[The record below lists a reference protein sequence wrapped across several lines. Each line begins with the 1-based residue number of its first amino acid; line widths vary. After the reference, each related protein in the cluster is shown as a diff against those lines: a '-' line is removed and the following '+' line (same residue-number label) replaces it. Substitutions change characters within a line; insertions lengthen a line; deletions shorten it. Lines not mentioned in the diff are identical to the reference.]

1 MAKAGSRIYSSRTFA
16 RVSVIAMFASTRRHR
31 TLTLTA
37 LALALANAAHAQTEY
52 YRHSVF
58 DNSIERDFYY
68 YSFAQATA
76 PSTLE
81 AKDWRLPVDSVHFL
95 SPPNALR
102 IKWQSMAGGGWDA
115 EVHLDNFRNRSPGLS
130 GRTLYFWIY
139 SPTAISAAD
148 LPNLMLSNAREGLQV
163 ATFPGSFTSPEP
175 LSRFVGD
182 LPADKWVEV
191 RVPMTTLRS
200 TSIYPFTPEQLQSV
214 IFLQGR
220 ADGAKHTL
228 IVDQVHVGPE
238 PWSSSKSVGAPAAPV
253 RVTAKGYERHVV
265 IEWTPAAEQDEPV
278 AHYVVYRSENGGAYR
293 AVGIQVPGVHRFVD
307 WLGRTGATA
316 SYRVASAE
324 WSNRTSPSSST
335 ATASTRAMSD
345 DELLTMLQ
353 EAAFHYYWEGA
364 DSSSGMTHENM
375 PGDDRIVATGA
386 SGFGIMALL
395 AGIDRGFI
403 TRQQGL
409 ERLTKIVSFLEHADR
424 YHGAWSHYMN
434 GATGH
439 TMAVFGML
447 DDGGDLVETA
457 FLMQGLLTARQY
469 FNGTSA
475 AERSLY
481 DRITRLWE
489 SVEWD
494 WYRDA
499 TQQTDFI
506 YWHWS
511 PKWGFQIHHPL
522 IGFNEVHVVYLL
534 AIASPTHGIPAST
547 YYSGWASQATMAQSY
562 REGWSGSNDG
572 NHYRNGNSYFGIPL
586 DVGVGTGGP
595 LFFAHYSYIGV
606 DPHQLHDRFT
616 SSYFQNFRNMALI
629 NRAYCIANPKH
640 RVGYGADAWGLT
652 ASDGPSEY
660 VPHAP
665 DSAHDTGTLTPTGAL
680 ASFPYTPTESMAAF
694 KHFYRDLGA
703 ELWDIYGPRDAYNPG
718 ADWVSPIYM
727 GLNQAPIVAMVENY
741 RTGLLWRTFMSNPE
755 IGVMLKKLDL
765 ASR

>member
-1 MAKAGSRIYSSRTFA
+1 MQLCTLIGRL
-16 RVSVIAMFASTRRHR
+16 SV
-31 TLTLTA
+31 
-37 LALALANAAHAQTEY
+37 LALLLATPAQGQTDY
-52 YRHSVF
+52 YRHSFF
-58 DNSIERDFYY
+58 DNSLQRDSYY

-81 AKDWRLPVDSVHFL
+81 AQNWKLPVDSIHFL

-102 IKWQSMAGGGWDA
+102 IHWQSKPGGGWDA
-115 EVHLDNFRNRSPGLS
+115 EVHLDNFRNRAPGLS
-130 GRTLYFWIY
+130 GRVLSFWIY
-139 SPTAISAAD
+139 SPTAIPSAD
-148 LPNLMLSNAREGLQV
+148 LPNVMLSQAREGLQV
-163 ATFPGSFTSPEP
+163 ATFPGSFTESVP
-175 LSRFVGD
+175 LGRFVAD
-182 LPADKWVEV
+182 LAANKWVEV

-200 TSIYPFTPEQLQSV
+200 ASVYPFIPEQLQSV
-214 IFLQGR
+214 IFLEGR
-220 ADGAKHTL
+220 ADGAEHTL
-228 IVDQVHVGPE
+228 LVDQVHVGD
-238 PWSSSKSVGAPAAPV
+238 APSTTQANSTPV
-253 RVTAKGYERHVV
+253 HVTAEGYERHVV
-265 IEWTPAAEQDEPV
+265 VQWDAGASEPS
-278 AHYVVYRSENGGAYR
+278 AHYVIYRSQNGSAFVP
-293 AVGIQVPGVHRFVD
+293 VGIQVPTVHRFVD
-307 WLGRTGATA
+307 WLGRAGVSA
-316 SYRVASAE
+316 SYRVAAAD
-324 WSNRTSPSSST
+324 WSNRTSTPSAS
-335 ATASTRAMSD
+335 AAASTHAMSD

-364 DSSSGMTHENM
+364 DSSSGMAHENM

-395 AGIDRGFI
+395 AGTDRGFI
-403 TRQQGL
+403 TRAQGL
-409 ERLTKIVSFLEHADR
+409 ERLTKIVSFLERADR

-439 TMAVFGML
+439 TMPVFGML

-469 FNGTSA
+469 FSGASP
-475 AERSLY
+475 AERALH

-511 PKWGFQIHHPL
+511 PTWGFQIHHPL

-534 AIASPTHGIPAST
+534 AIASPTHGVPAST
-547 YYSGWASQATMAQSY
+547 YYSGWASQAPTAQSY
-562 REGWSGSNDG
+562 REGWSGSKDG
-572 NHYRNGNSYFGIPL
+572 KHYGNGNSYYGIKL

-595 LFFAHYSYIGV
+595 LFFAHYSYIGM
-606 DPHQLHDRFT
+606 DPHKLRDRFA

-640 RVGYGADAWGLT
+640 QVGYGADAWGLT

-665 DSAHDTGTLTPTGAL
+665 DDAHDTGTLTPTGAL
-680 ASFPYTPTESMAAF
+680 ASFPYTPDESMAAF
-694 KHFYRDLGA
+694 KHYYRDLGA
-703 ELWDIYGPRDAYNPG
+703 QLWDIYGPRDAYNPG
-718 ADWVSPIYM
+718 ANWISPIYM

-755 IGVMLKKLDL
+755 MSVMLKKLD
-765 ASR
+765 AVSK

>member
-1 MAKAGSRIYSSRTFA
+1 M
-16 RVSVIAMFASTRRHR
+16 RHR
-31 TLTLTA
+31 THTLAALTLL
-37 LALALANAAHAQTEY
+37 LASAAQGQTEY

-58 DNSIERDFYY
+58 DNSLEREFYY

-81 AKDWRLPVDSVHFL
+81 GKNSRLPVDSGHFL

-102 IKWQSMAGGGWDA
+102 IRWQSMPGGGWDA
-115 EVHLDNFRNRSPGLS
+115 EVHLVNFRNRSPGLS

-139 SPTAISAAD
+139 SPAAISAAD
-148 LPNLMLSNAREGLQV
+148 LPNVILSQAREGLQV
-163 ATFPGSFTSPEP
+163 ATFPGSFTAPEP
-175 LSRFVGD
+175 LGRFIAGD
-182 LPADKWVEV
+182 LPADRWVEV
-191 RVPMTTLRS
+191 RIPMSTLNS
-200 TSIYPFTPEQLQSV
+200 ASVYPFIPEQLQSV
-214 IFLQGR
+214 VFLQGR
-220 ADGAKHTL
+220 ADGTEHTL
-228 IVDQVHVGPE
+228 LVDQVHVGDE
-238 PWSSSKSVGAPAAPV
+238 PAAEARSLVTGAPV
-253 RVTAKGYERHVV
+253 HVTAKGYERHVV
-265 IEWTPAAEQDEPV
+265 VEWDAGRAEPA
-278 AHYVVYRSENGGAYR
+278 AHYVVYRSQDRGAS
-293 AVGIQVPGVHRFVD
+293 VPIGIQVPGVHRFVD
-307 WLGRTGATA
+307 WLGRTGAAA
-316 SYRVASAE
+316 SYRVAAAD
-324 WSNRTSPSSST
+324 WSNHTSAPSPP

-364 DSSSGMTHENM
+364 DSSSGMAHENM

-395 AGIDRGFI
+395 TGVDRGFI
-403 TRQQGL
+403 TRAQGV
-409 ERLTKIVSFLEHADR
+409 ERLTKIVSFLDRADR

-439 TMAVFGML
+439 TMTVFGML

-469 FNGTSA
+469 FKGTSP
-475 AERSLY
+475 AERALH

-489 SVEWD
+489 TVEWD

-534 AIASPTHGIPAST
+534 AIASPTHGVPATT
-547 YYSGWASQATMAQSY
+547 YYSGWASQAPMAQSY
-562 REGWSGSNDG
+562 REGWSGSSDG
-572 NHYRNGNSYFGIPL
+572 KMYANGKSYYGIPL

-606 DPHQLHDRFT
+606 DPHQLRDRFT

-640 RVGYGADAWGLT
+640 QLGYGANAWGLT

-665 DSAHDTGTLTPTGAL
+665 DDAHDTGTLTPTGAL
-680 ASFPYTPTESMAAF
+680 ASFPYTPEESMAAF
-694 KHFYRDLGA
+694 KHYYRDLGA
-703 ELWDIYGPRDAYNPG
+703 ALWDIYGPRDAYNPG
-718 ADWVSPIYM
+718 SNWVSPIYM

-755 IGVMLKKLDL
+755 ISIMLQKLDT

>member
-1 MAKAGSRIYSSRTFA
+1 LPPIM
-16 RVSVIAMFASTRRHR
+16 RHR
-31 TLTLTA
+31 TLTFPALTLL
-37 LALALANAAHAQTEY
+37 LATAAHAQTEY

-58 DNSIERDFYY
+58 DNSLQRDVYY
-68 YSFAQATA
+68 YSSAQATA
-76 PSTLE
+76 PSSLE
-81 AKDWRLPVDSVHFL
+81 GTHSRLPVDTGHFL

-102 IKWQSMAGGGWDA
+102 IHWQSMPGGGWDA

-130 GRTLYFWIY
+130 GRTLYFWVY
-139 SPTAISAAD
+139 SSAMIAAAD
-148 LPNLMLSNAREGLQV
+148 LPNVMLSQAREGLQV
-163 ATFPGSFTSPEP
+163 ATFPGSFTAPEP
-175 LSRFVGD
+175 LGRFIGD

-191 RVPMTTLRS
+191 RVPMTSLHS
-200 TSIYPFTPEQLQSV
+200 ASVYPFIPEQVQSV

-220 ADGAKHTL
+220 ADGVEHTL
-228 IVDQVHVGPE
+228 LVDQVHVGDE
-238 PWSSSKSVGAPAAPV
+238 PASPALALATPL
-253 RVTAKGYERHVV
+253 RVAAKGYERHVV
-265 IEWTPAAEQDEPV
+265 VEWAPGGAEPA
-278 AHYVVYRSENGGAYR
+278 AHYVVYRSQDGGAFR
-293 AVGIQVPGVHRFVD
+293 PIGIQVPGVHRFVD
-307 WLGRTGATA
+307 WLGRTGVTA
-316 SYRVASAE
+316 SYRVAVAD
-324 WSNRTSPSSST
+324 WSNRTSTPSAA
-335 ATASTRAMSD
+335 ATASTHAMSD
-345 DELLTMLQ
+345 EELLTMLQ

-364 DSSSGMTHENM
+364 DFHSGMTHENI

-395 AGIDRGFI
+395 AGTDRGFI
-403 TRQQGL
+403 TRAQGL
-409 ERLTKIVSFLEHADR
+409 ERLTQIVNFLEHADR

-447 DDGGDLVETA
+447 DNGGDLVETA

-469 FNGTSA
+469 FNRASQG
-475 AERSLY
+475 ERSLHQ
-481 DRITRLWE
+481 RITRLWE

-499 TQQTDFI
+499 TQQKDFI

-511 PKWGFQIHHPL
+511 PTWGFQIHHPL

-534 AIASPTHGIPAST
+534 AIASPTHGVPAST
-547 YYSGWASQATMAQSY
+547 YYSGWASQAPMAQSY
-562 REGWSGSNDG
+562 REGWSGTTDG
-572 NHYRNGNSYFGIPL
+572 NHYRNGKSYFGIPL

-606 DPHQLHDRFT
+606 DPHQLHDKFT

-629 NRAYCIANPKH
+629 NHAYCIANPKH
-640 RVGYGADAWGLT
+640 QVGYGAGAWGLT
-652 ASDGPSEY
+652 ASDGPSDY

-665 DSAHDTGTLTPTGAL
+665 DDAHDTGTLTPTGAL
-680 ASFPYTPTESMAAF
+680 ASFPYTPAESMIAF
-694 KHFYRDLGA
+694 KHYYRDLGA

-755 IGVMLKKLDL
+755 MSVMLQKLDA

>member
-1 MAKAGSRIYSSRTFA
+1 MRHPY
-16 RVSVIAMFASTRRHR
+16 IAS
-31 TLTLTA
+31 A
-37 LALALANAAHAQTEY
+37 LLLATAAHAQTEY
-52 YRHSVF
+52 YRHSFF
-58 DNSIERDFYY
+58 DNSLERDFYF

-81 AKDWRLPVDSVHFL
+81 GKNWHLPVDSVHFL

-102 IKWQSMAGGGWDA
+102 IEWKSMPGGGWDA

-139 SPTAISAAD
+139 SPIAIASAN

-163 ATFPGSFTSPEP
+163 ATFPGSFTAPEP
-175 LSRFVGD
+175 LGRFTGD
-182 LPADKWVEV
+182 LPANKWIEV
-191 RVPMTTLRS
+191 RVPMTALRS
-200 TSIYPFTPEQLQSV
+200 ASIYPFVPEQLQSV

-220 ADGAKHTL
+220 ADGERHTL
-228 IVDQVHVGPE
+228 LVDQVHVAD
-238 PWSSSKSVGAPAAPV
+238 PWSSSKSVETPVAPAH
-253 RVTAKGYERHVV
+253 VTAKGYERHVV
-265 IEWTPAAEQDEPV
+265 VEWEANASAEPA
-278 AHYVVYRSENGGAYR
+278 AHYVIYRSENGGAYLP
-293 AVGIQVPGVHRFVD
+293 VGIQTPGVHRFVD
-307 WLGRTGATA
+307 WLGRAGATA
-316 SYRVASAE
+316 SYRVAAAD
-324 WSNRTSPSSST
+324 WSNRTSAPSST
-335 ATASTRAMSD
+335 ATASTRAMTD

-364 DSSSGMTHENM
+364 DSSSGMAHENM

-386 SGFGIMALL
+386 SGFMIMALL
-395 AGIDRGFI
+395 TAVDRGFI
-403 TRQQGL
+403 TRAQGL
-409 ERLTKIVSFLEHADR
+409 ARLTTIVSFLEHADR

-439 TMAVFGML
+439 TMPVFGML

-469 FNGTSA
+469 FKGMSA

-489 SVEWD
+489 GVEWD

-522 IGFNEVHVVYLL
+522 IGVNEVHVVYLL
-534 AIASPTHGIPAST
+534 AIASPTHGVPAST
-547 YYSGWASQATMAQSY
+547 YYSGWASQAPMAQSY
-562 REGWSGSNDG
+562 REGWSGSKDG
-572 NHYRNGNSYFGIPL
+572 NHYRNGNTYFGIPL

-606 DPHQLHDRFT
+606 DPHALHDKFT

-629 NRAYCIANPKH
+629 NRAYCIVNPKH
-640 RVGYGADAWGLT
+640 QVGYGADAWGLT
-652 ASDGPSEY
+652 ASDGPSDY

-665 DSAHDTGTLTPTGAL
+665 DDAHDTGTLTPTGAL
-680 ASFPYTPTESMAAF
+680 ASFPYTPTESMAAL
-694 KHFYRDLGA
+694 KHYYRDLGA
-703 ELWDIYGPRDAYNPG
+703 DLWDIYGPRDAFNPG
-718 ADWVSPIYM
+718 AHWISPIYM

-755 IGVMLKKLDL
+755 IAVMLQKLD
-765 ASR
+765 AAGK

>member
-1 MAKAGSRIYSSRTFA
+1 MTSAFDSFRF
-16 RVSVIAMFASTRRHR
+16 
-31 TLTLTA
+31 TLPA
-37 LALALANAAHAQTEY
+37 LAFLLASAAHGQTEY

-58 DNSIERDFYY
+58 DNSIERDFYF

-81 AKDWRLPVDSVHFL
+81 GKNWRLPVDSVHFL

-102 IKWQSMAGGGWDA
+102 IHWQSMPGGGWDA

-130 GRTLYFWIY
+130 GRTLYFWVY
-139 SPTAISAAD
+139 SPTAIRSTD
-148 LPNLMLSNAREGLQV
+148 LPNVMLSNAREGLQV
-163 ATFPGSFTSPEP
+163 ATFPGSFTAPEP
-175 LSRFVGD
+175 LGRFTSD
-182 LPADKWVEV
+182 LPANKWVEV
-191 RVPMTTLRS
+191 RVPMATLRS
-200 TSIYPFTPEQLQSV
+200 ASIYPFIEEQLQSV

-220 ADGAKHTL
+220 ADGAEHTL
-228 IVDQVHVGPE
+228 LVDQVHVGDQ
-238 PWSSSKSVGAPAAPV
+238 WSSSVISLEPHAPV
-253 RVTAKGYERHVV
+253 HVTAKGYERHVLV
-265 IEWTPAAEQDEPV
+265 TWDAAAEPI
-278 AHYVVYRSENGGAYR
+278 AHYAIYRSEDGGAYR
-293 AVGIQVPGVHRFVD
+293 PVGIQVPGVHRFVD
-307 WLGRTGATA
+307 WIGRTGATA
-316 SYRVASAE
+316 SYHVAAVD
-324 WSNRTSPSSST
+324 WSNRESPPTSS
-335 ATASTRAMSD
+335 AVASTRAMSD

-364 DSSSGMTHENM
+364 DSSSGMAHENM

-386 SGFGIMALL
+386 SGFMIMALIT
-395 AGIDRGFI
+395 GVDRGFI
-403 TRQQGL
+403 TRAQGL
-409 ERLTKIVSFLEHADR
+409 GRLTRIVSFLERADR

-439 TMAVFGML
+439 TMPVFGML

-469 FNGTSA
+469 FKGTSSG
-475 AERSLY
+475 ERSLY

-534 AIASPTHGIPAST
+534 AIASPTHGVPAST
-547 YYSGWASQATMAQSY
+547 YYSGWASQAPMAQSY
-562 REGWSGSNDG
+562 REGWSGSKDG
-572 NHYRNGNSYFGIPL
+572 NHYRNGNTYFGIPL

-606 DPHQLHDRFT
+606 DPHQLHDKYT

-629 NRAYCIANPKH
+629 NHAYSVANPKH
-640 RVGYGADAWGLT
+640 QVGYGADAWGLT

-660 VPHAP
+660 VPNAP
-665 DSAHDTGTLTPTGAL
+665 DDAHDTGTLTPTGAL
-680 ASFPYTPTESMAAF
+680 ASFPYTPQESMLAF
-694 KHFYRDLGA
+694 KHYYRDLGA
-703 ELWDIYGPRDAYNPG
+703 ELWDIYGPRDAFNPG

-755 IGVMLKKLDL
+755 MPIMLQKLEA

>member
-1 MAKAGSRIYSSRTFA
+1 MRLRA
-16 RVSVIAMFASTRRHR
+16 
-31 TLTLTA
+31 LTLPSFA
-37 LALALANAAHAQTEY
+37 LLLASAAGAQTEY

-58 DNSIERDFYY
+58 DNSIERDFYF

-81 AKDWRLPVDSVHFL
+81 GKNWRLPVDSVHFL

-102 IKWQSMAGGGWDA
+102 IHWQSMPGGGWDA

-130 GRTLYFWIY
+130 GHTLYFWIY
-139 SPTAISAAD
+139 SPTAIAAAD

-163 ATFPGSFTSPEP
+163 ATFPGSFTVPEP
-175 LSRFVGD
+175 LGRFTSD
-182 LPADKWVEV
+182 LPANKWVEV
-191 RVPMTTLRS
+191 RVPMASLHS
-200 TSIYPFTPEQLQSV
+200 ASIYQFIPEQLQSV
-214 IFLQGR
+214 VFLQGR
-220 ADGAKHTL
+220 ADGAEHTL
-228 IVDQVHVGPE
+228 IVDQVHVGD
-238 PWSSSKSVGAPAAPV
+238 PWSSSKSIVAPAAPA

-265 IEWTPAAEQDEPV
+265 VEWATAGNQEPAA
-278 AHYVVYRSENGGAYR
+278 HYIIYRAENGGAYVP
-293 AVGIQVPGVHRFVD
+293 VGIQVPGVRKFID
-307 WLGRTGATA
+307 WLGRTAATA
-316 SYRVASAE
+316 SYRVAAAD
-324 WSNRTSPSSST
+324 WSNHTSAPSSPT
-335 ATASTRAMSD
+335 TASTRAMSD

-364 DSSSGMTHENM
+364 DSSSGMAHENM

-395 AGIDRGFI
+395 TGVDRGFI
-403 TRQQGL
+403 TRAQGL
-409 ERLTKIVSFLEHADR
+409 GRLTKIVNFLERADR

-439 TMAVFGML
+439 TMPVFGML

-469 FNGTSA
+469 FKGTSP
-475 AERSLY
+475 AEHSLY
-481 DRITRLWE
+481 ERITRLWQ

-499 TQQTDFI
+499 TQQTAFI

-511 PKWGFQIHHPL
+511 PQWGFQIHHPL

-534 AIASPTHGIPAST
+534 AIASPTHGVPAST
-547 YYSGWASQATMAQSY
+547 YYSGWASQAPMAQSY
-562 REGWSGSNDG
+562 REGWSGSTDG
-572 NHYRNGNSYFGIPL
+572 NHYGNGKSYFGIPL

-606 DPHQLHDRFT
+606 DPHQLHDKFT

-629 NRAYCIANPKH
+629 NSAYSIANPKH
-640 RVGYGADAWGLT
+640 QVGYGADAWGLT
-652 ASDGPSEY
+652 ASDGPSDY

-665 DSAHDTGTLTPTGAL
+665 DSTHDTGTLTPTGAL

-694 KHFYRDLGA
+694 KHYYRDLGA

-755 IGVMLKKLDL
+755 ISIMLEKLD
-765 ASR
+765 AAGR

>member
-1 MAKAGSRIYSSRTFA
+1 M
-16 RVSVIAMFASTRRHR
+16 RHR
-31 TLTLTA
+31 TLTLAAFA
-37 LALALANAAHAQTEY
+37 LLLASAAQAQTEY

-58 DNSIERDFYY
+58 DNSLQRDAYY

-81 AKDWRLPVDSVHFL
+81 GKTSRLPVDSAHFL

-102 IKWQSMAGGGWDA
+102 IHWQSMPGGGWDA
-115 EVHLDNFRNRSPGLS
+115 EVHLDNFRNRAPGLT
-130 GRTLYFWIY
+130 GRTLSFWIY
-139 SPTAISAAD
+139 SPTAIASAD
-148 LPNLMLSNAREGLQV
+148 LPNLMLSQAREGLQV
-163 ATFPGSFTSPEP
+163 ATFPGSFTAPEP
-175 LSRFVGD
+175 LGRFAGD
-182 LPADKWVEV
+182 LPAATWVEV
-191 RVPMTTLRS
+191 RVPMATLRS
-200 TSIYPFTPEQLQSV
+200 ASVYPFIPEQLQSV

-220 ADGAKHTL
+220 ADGAEHTVL
-228 IVDQVHVGPE
+228 VDQVHVDDE
-238 PWSSSKSVGAPAAPV
+238 PASTSPALASPT
-253 RVTAKGYERHVV
+253 RTTAKGYERHVV
-265 IEWTPAAEQDEPV
+265 VQWDAGGAEPA
-278 AHYVVYRSENGGAYR
+278 AHYVVYRSQGGGAYR
-293 AVGIQVPGVHRFVD
+293 PVGIQVPGVHRFVD
-307 WLGRTGATA
+307 WLGRTGVTA
-316 SYRVASAE
+316 SYRVAAVDWRNRESA
-324 WSNRTSPSSST
+324 PSASVN
-335 ATASTRAMSD
+335 ASTRAMSD

-364 DSSSGMTHENM
+364 DSSSGMAHENM

-395 AGIDRGFI
+395 AGTDRGFI
-403 TRQQGL
+403 TRAQGL
-409 ERLTKIVSFLEHADR
+409 QRLTKIVMFLERADR

-439 TMAVFGML
+439 TMTVFGML

-457 FLMQGLLTARQY
+457 FLMQGLLTAREY
-469 FNGTSA
+469 FNGA
-475 AERSLY
+475 APAERALHA
-481 DRITRLWE
+481 RITRLWE

-511 PKWGFQIHHPL
+511 PTWGFQIHHPL

-534 AIASPTHGIPAST
+534 AIASPTHGVPAST
-547 YYSGWASQATMAQSY
+547 YYSGWASQAPMAQSY
-562 REGWSGSNDG
+562 REGWSGSTDG
-572 NHYRNGNSYFGIPL
+572 RLYRNGKTYYGIPL

-606 DPHQLHDRFT
+606 DPHQLRDRYT

-640 RVGYGADAWGLT
+640 QVGYGADAWGLT
-652 ASDGPSEY
+652 ASDGPAEY

-665 DSAHDTGTLTPTGAL
+665 DDAHDTGTLTPTGAL
-680 ASFPYTPTESMAAF
+680 ASFPYTPEASMAAF
-694 KHFYRDLGA
+694 KHYYRDLGA
-703 ELWDIYGPRDAYNPG
+703 ELWDIYGPRDAFNPG
-718 ADWVSPIYM
+718 AGWVSPIYM
-727 GLNQAPIVAMVENY
+727 GLNQAPIVAMVENH

-755 IGVMLKKLDL
+755 MSVMLRKLDA

>member
-1 MAKAGSRIYSSRTFA
+1 L
-16 RVSVIAMFASTRRHR
+16 
-31 TLTLTA
+31 LTS
-37 LALALANAAHAQTEY
+37 AAHAQTEY

-58 DNSIERDFYY
+58 DNSLQRDFYY

-81 AKDWRLPVDSVHFL
+81 GKNWKLPVDSVHFL

-102 IKWQSMAGGGWDA
+102 IHWQSMPGGGWDA
-115 EVHLDNFRNRSPGLS
+115 EVHLDNFRNRFPALS
-130 GRTLYFWIY
+130 GRTLSFWVY
-139 SPTAISAAD
+139 SPTAIASAD
-148 LPNLMLSNAREGLQV
+148 LPNLMLSQAREGLQV
-163 ATFPGSFTSPEP
+163 ATFPGSFTAPEP
-175 LSRFVGD
+175 LGRFVGD
-182 LPADKWVEV
+182 LPADRWVEV
-191 RVPMTTLRS
+191 RIPMATLHS
-200 TSIYPFTPEQLQSV
+200 ASVYPFIPEQLQSV

-220 ADGAKHTL
+220 ADGAEHTL
-228 IVDQVHVGPE
+228 FVDQVHVGDE
-238 PWSSSKSVGAPAAPV
+238 TSSARTSLATPVG
-253 RVTAKGYERHVV
+253 VTAKGYERHVV
-265 IEWTPAAEQDEPV
+265 VEWNAGRAEPA
-278 AHYVVYRSENGGAYR
+278 AHYVVYRSENGGPFR
-293 AVGIQVPGVHRFVD
+293 PVGIQVPSVHRFVD
-307 WLGRTGATA
+307 WFGRTEATA
-316 SYRVASAE
+316 SYRVAAAD
-324 WSNRTSPSSST
+324 WSNRTSAPSAP
-335 ATASTRAMSD
+335 ATASTRAMTD

-364 DSSSGMTHENM
+364 DSSSGMAHENM

-395 AGIDRGFI
+395 AGTDRGFI
-403 TRQQGL
+403 TRAQGL
-409 ERLTKIVSFLEHADR
+409 ARVTKIVNFLEHADR

-439 TMAVFGML
+439 TMPVFGML

-469 FNGTSA
+469 FKGTSA

-499 TQQTDFI
+499 KQQTDFI

-511 PKWGFQIHHPL
+511 PRWGFQIHHPL

-534 AIASPTHGIPAST
+534 AIASPTHGVPAST
-547 YYSGWASQATMAQSY
+547 YYSGWASQAPMAQSY
-562 REGWSGSNDG
+562 REGWSGTTDG
-572 NHYRNGNSYFGIPL
+572 NHYRNGKTYFGIPL

-595 LFFAHYSYIGV
+595 LFFAHYSYIGM
-606 DPHQLHDRFT
+606 DPHQLKDRYT
-616 SSYFQNFRNMALI
+616 SSYFENFRNMALI

-640 RVGYGADAWGLT
+640 QVGYGADAWGLT

-660 VPHAP
+660 VPNAP

-680 ASFPYTPTESMAAF
+680 ASFPYTPEESMAAF
-694 KHFYRDLGA
+694 KHYYRALGA
-703 ELWDIYGPRDAYNPG
+703 ELWDVYGPRDAYNPG

-755 IGVMLKKLDL
+755 ISIMLQKLDA

>member
-1 MAKAGSRIYSSRTFA
+1 MDGRVAKGIDSIAPTVA
-16 RVSVIAMFASTRRHR
+16 RGLHVSPTMRHR
-31 TLTLTA
+31 ALTFPA
-37 LALALANAAHAQTEY
+37 LALLLATAAEGQTEY

-58 DNSIERDFYY
+58 DNSIQRDFYY

-81 AKDWRLPVDSVHFL
+81 GKSSRLPVDSLHFL

-102 IKWQSMAGGGWDA
+102 IHWQSMPGGGWDA
-115 EVHLDNFRNRSPGLS
+115 EVHLDNFRNRPPGLS

-148 LPNLMLSNAREGLQV
+148 LPKLMLSQAREGLQV
-163 ATFPGSFTSPEP
+163 ATFPGSFTAPEP
-175 LSRFVGD
+175 LGRFTGD
-182 LPADKWVEV
+182 LPADTWVQV
-191 RVPMTTLRS
+191 RVPMSLLHS
-200 TSIYPFTPEQLQSV
+200 ASVYPFIPEQLQSV
-214 IFLQGR
+214 VFLEGR
-220 ADGAKHTL
+220 ADGAEHTL
-228 IVDQVHVGPE
+228 LVDQVHVGDE
-238 PWSSSKSVGAPAAPV
+238 QTSAAKSLVTPI
-253 RVTAKGYERHVV
+253 RLTAKGYERHVV
-265 IEWTPAAEQDEPV
+265 VEWDAPRAEPA
-278 AHYVVYRSENGGAYR
+278 AHYVIYRSQNGGAYLPI
-293 AVGIQVPGVHRFVD
+293 GIQVPGVHRFVD
-307 WLGRTGATA
+307 WVGRTGATA
-316 SYRVASAE
+316 SYRVAAAD
-324 WSNRTSPSSST
+324 WGNRTSAQSAP

-364 DSSSGMTHENM
+364 DSSSGMAHENM

-395 AGIDRGFI
+395 AGVGRGFI
-403 TRQQGL
+403 TRAQGL
-409 ERLTKIVSFLEHADR
+409 EAIKKIVSFLERADR

-457 FLMQGLLTARQY
+457 FLMQGLLAARQY
-469 FNGTSA
+469 FKGTSP
-475 AERSLY
+475 AERSLH

-499 TQQTDFI
+499 TQQQDFI

-511 PKWGFQIHHPL
+511 PKWGFRIHHPL

-534 AIASPTHGIPAST
+534 AIASPTHGVPAST
-547 YYSGWASQATMAQSY
+547 YYSGWASQAPSAQSY
-562 REGWSGSNDG
+562 REGWSGSTDG
-572 NHYRNGNSYFGIPL
+572 KDYRNGKSYFGIPL

-606 DPHQLHDRFT
+606 DPRQLHDKFT

-640 RVGYGADAWGLT
+640 QLGYGANAWGLT

-665 DSAHDTGTLTPTGAL
+665 DDAHDTGTLTPTGAL
-680 ASFPYTPTESMAAF
+680 ASFPYTPQESMAAF
-694 KHFYRDLGA
+694 KHYYRDLGA
-703 ELWDIYGPRDAYNPG
+703 ALWDIYGPRDAYNPG
-718 ADWVSPIYM
+718 SNWVSPIYM

-755 IGVMLKKLDL
+755 ISIMLQKLDT

>member
-1 MAKAGSRIYSSRTFA
+1 
-16 RVSVIAMFASTRRHR
+16 
-31 TLTLTA
+31 
-37 LALALANAAHAQTEY
+37 
-52 YRHSVF
+52 
-58 DNSIERDFYY
+58 
-68 YSFAQATA
+68 
-76 PSTLE
+76 
-81 AKDWRLPVDSVHFL
+81 
-95 SPPNALR
+95 
-102 IKWQSMAGGGWDA
+102 
-115 EVHLDNFRNRSPGLS
+115 
-130 GRTLYFWIY
+130 
-139 SPTAISAAD
+139 
-148 LPNLMLSNAREGLQV
+148 MLSQAREGLQV
-163 ATFPGSFTSPEP
+163 ATFPGSFTAPVP
-175 LSRFVGD
+175 LGRFVGD
-182 LPADKWVEV
+182 LPADRWVQV
-191 RVPMTTLRS
+191 RVPMATLKS
-200 TSIYPFTPEQLQSV
+200 ASVYPFIPEQLQAV

-220 ADGAKHTL
+220 ADGAEHTL
-228 IVDQVHVGPE
+228 LVDQVHVGDE
-238 PWSSSKSVGAPAAPV
+238 PLSTSGTARARPGS
-253 RVTAKGYERHVV
+253 VTATGYERHVV
-265 IEWTPAAEQDEPV
+265 VEWDAGRAEPA

-293 AVGIQVPGVHRFVD
+293 PVGIQVPGVHRFVD

-316 SYRVASAE
+316 SYRVVGAD
-324 WSNRTSPSSST
+324 WGNRTLTFSPT

-345 DELLTMLQ
+345 EELLTMLQ

-364 DSSSGMTHENM
+364 DSSSGMAHENM

-386 SGFGIMALL
+386 SGFGIMALI
-395 AGIDRGFI
+395 AGTDRGFI
-403 TRQQGL
+403 TRAQGL
-409 ERLTKIVSFLEHADR
+409 ARVTKIVGFLERADR

-469 FNGTSA
+469 FGGASP
-475 AERSLY
+475 AERSLH

-499 TQQTDFI
+499 AQQYDFI

-511 PKWGFQIHHPL
+511 PTWGFQIHHPL

-534 AIASPTHGIPAST
+534 AIASPTHGVPAST
-547 YYSGWASQATMAQSY
+547 YYTGWASQAPMAQSY
-562 REGWSGSNDG
+562 REGWSGTTDG
-572 NHYRNGNSYFGIPL
+572 NHYANGKSYYGIPL

-595 LFFAHYSYIGV
+595 LFFAHYSYIGM
-606 DPHQLHDRFT
+606 DPHQLRDEYT

-640 RVGYGADAWGLT
+640 QVGYGADAWGLT
-652 ASDGPSEY
+652 ASDGPTEY

-665 DSAHDTGTLTPTGAL
+665 DDAHDMGTLTPTGAL
-680 ASFPYTPTESMAAF
+680 ASFPYTPDESMAAL
-694 KHFYRDLGA
+694 KHYYRDLGA
-703 ELWDIYGPRDAYNPG
+703 ELWDIYGPRDAFNPG

-727 GLNQAPIVAMVENY
+727 GLNQAPIVAMVENH

-755 IGVMLKKLDL
+755 IGVMLRKLDA

>member
-1 MAKAGSRIYSSRTFA
+1 M
-16 RVSVIAMFASTRRHR
+16 RHR
-31 TLTLTA
+31 A
-37 LALALANAAHAQTEY
+37 LIFSAPALLLASAAQGQTDY

-58 DNSIERDFYY
+58 DNSLERDFYF
-68 YSFAQATA
+68 YSFAQTTA

-81 AKDWRLPVDSVHFL
+81 GKSWRLPVDSVHFL

-102 IKWQSMAGGGWDA
+102 IHWQSMPGGGWDG

-130 GRTLYFWIY
+130 GRTLYFWIC
-139 SPTAISAAD
+139 SPTPIRAAD

-163 ATFPGSFTSPEP
+163 ATFPGSFTAPEP
-175 LSRFVGD
+175 LSRYTHD
-182 LPADKWVEV
+182 LPANKWIEV
-191 RVPMTTLRS
+191 RVPMATLRS
-200 TSIYPFTPEQLQSV
+200 ASIYPFVPEQLQSV

-220 ADGAKHTL
+220 ADGVEHTMF
-228 IVDQVHVGPE
+228 VDQVRVGDE
-238 PWSSSKSVGAPAAPV
+238 RSSSKSLATLPVPA

-265 IEWTPAAEQDEPV
+265 VTWDAGDEPV
-278 AHYVVYRSENGGAYR
+278 AHYIVYRSENGGAYR
-293 AVGIQVPGVHRFVD
+293 PVGIQVPGIHRFVD
-307 WLGRTGATA
+307 WLGRAGVTA
-316 SYRVASAE
+316 SYHVATVD
-324 WSNRTSPSSST
+324 WSNRESEPSAS
-335 ATASTRAMSD
+335 AVASTHAMSD

-364 DSSSGMTHENM
+364 DSSSGMAHENM

-386 SGFGIMALL
+386 SGFMVMALL
-395 AGIDRGFI
+395 TGVDRGFI
-403 TRQQGL
+403 ARAQGL
-409 ERLTKIVSFLEHADR
+409 ERLTKIVSFLERADR

-434 GATGH
+434 GSTGH
-439 TMAVFGML
+439 TMPVFGML

-469 FNGTSA
+469 FKGTSP
-475 AERSLY
+475 AERSLH

-499 TQQTDFI
+499 SQQKDFI

-534 AIASPTHGIPAST
+534 AIASPTHGVPAST
-547 YYSGWASQATMAQSY
+547 YYSGWASQAPMAQSY
-562 REGWSGSNDG
+562 REGWSGSKDG
-572 NHYRNGNSYFGIPL
+572 NHYKNGNTYFGIPL

-606 DPHQLHDRFT
+606 DPHQLHDKFT

-640 RVGYGADAWGLT
+640 QVGYGADAWGLT

-680 ASFPYTPTESMAAF
+680 ASFPYTPTESMAAL
-694 KHFYRDLGA
+694 KHYYRDLGA

-755 IGVMLKKLDL
+755 ISVMLQKLDA